1 MAIHTLVL
9 LGLLGIFPYL
19 LIELALLYGFKK
31 IHDRITRYDDDAEI
45 RQGNLAA
52 GIARGGMYLGLV
64 LAMNGSL
71 LTEQLDYLSDL
82 LWFAVDGL
90 WAVVVMTLASFVL
103 DKVVLP
109 HVDNRKA
116 VGEGNRAVAVVE
128 AAGYI
133 GLGVIML
140 ASLAGG
146 GAATLSQDFASGAVF
161 AALGLGALVGVYGLF
176 VLTYKMVR
184 GHKVSDE
191 IAGGNVAIAIEA
203 AGVLL
208 GMSLVLGFSIIG
220 DFQGWAQDIL
230 AFVIAALS
238 GVLMVAVGQVVSRR
252 LFVRG
257 GTLLP
262 DDSHGG
268 NVASA
273 SINAMLLLAIGST
286 VGLAIFA

>member
-19 LIELALLYGFKK
+19 LINLSMLWLFKLVNDK
-31 IHDRITRYDDDAEI
+31 ITHYDDDAEI

-116 VGEGNRAVAVVE
+116 VGEDNRAVAVVE

-191 IAGGNVAIAIEA
+191 IAGGNVAMAIEA

-262 DDSHGG
+262 DGSHGG

>member
-1 MAIHTLVL
+1 MAIHTLAL
-9 LGLLGIFPYL
+9 LGFLGIFPYL
-19 LIELALLYGFKK
+19 LIELGLLYGFKK
-31 IHDRITRYDDDAEI
+31 IHDRITRYDDDAEV

-52 GIARGGMYLGLV
+52 GIGRGGMYLGLV

-71 LTEQLDYLSDL
+71 LTMQFDYLSDL
-82 LWFAVDGL
+82 LWFALDGL
-90 WAVVVMTLASFVL
+90 WAVVAMTLASLVL

-109 HVDNRKA
+109 RIDNRKEI
-116 VGEGNRAVAVVE
+116 GEGNLAVAVVE

-133 GLGVIML
+133 GLGFIML
-140 ASLAGG
+140 TSLAGG
-146 GAATLSQDFASGAVF
+146 GAATWFQDFMSGLVF
-161 AALGLGALVGVYGLF
+161 AVLGLGALMSVYGLF
-176 VLTYKMVR
+176 VLAYKLVR
-184 GHKVSDE
+184 GYKVSDE
-191 IAGGNVAIAIEA
+191 IAGGNVAIAIEV

-220 DFQGWAQDIL
+220 NFQGWFQDIL

-238 GVLMVAVGQVVSRR
+238 GVLMVAVGQVVSRY

-262 DDSHGG
+262 DGG
-268 NVASA
+268 HAANVASA
-273 SINAMLLLAIGST
+273 SINALLLVAIGST